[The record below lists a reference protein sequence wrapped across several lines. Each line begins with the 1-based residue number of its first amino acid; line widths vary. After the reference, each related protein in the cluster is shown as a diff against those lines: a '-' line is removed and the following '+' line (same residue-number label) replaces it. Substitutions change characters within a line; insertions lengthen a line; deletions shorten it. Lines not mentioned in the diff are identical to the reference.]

1 MKKTILFILLVLN
14 LVSCSEKERT
24 KGNFKLVLGS
34 AALAAPMSGG
44 AYVETQDLVSFLKTI
59 IKLDSENSAII
70 PHATYN
76 MLFVTFAGPSERSGE
91 MYCGAVQNASLLSA
105 TATITVTITQV
116 ECSKSKYAEMIS
128 KLTNNQISNWDTAKF
143 DQGKWGL

>member
-14 LVSCSEKERT
+14 FVSCSQKEQT

-34 AALAAPMSGG
+34 AALAVPMNGG
-44 AYVETQDLVSFLKTI
+44 AYVETEDLTSFLKTT
-59 IKLDSENSAII
+59 IKLDSENSAFI

-91 MYCGAVQNASLLSA
+91 MFCGSVQNASLLSA
-105 TATITVTITQV
+105 SATITVTITQA
-116 ECSKSKYAEMIS
+116 ECSQSKYTEMIS